1 MGYELTK
8 GTKLNNRYVI
18 ECTLGS
24 GGFGTTY
31 KAMDTLIDVPVAIK
45 EYENSSEK
53 DRKVAQREVKLWDDE
68 GRRYPYKIKTCDRVS
83 LRDT

>member
-31 KAMDTLIDVPVAIK
+31 KAMDTLIDVPVQLKSMKTA
-45 EYENSSEK
+45 
-53 DRKVAQREVKLWDDE
+53 VK
-68 GRRYPYKIKTCDRVS
+68 KTGK
-83 LRDT
+83 